1 MAAGAVRPLTFE
13 EAWPF
18 LQEEAI
24 NRIIDGLDGV
34 ETRQFTSEE
43 YMRIYTT
50 VYNVC
55 EPNPIGPEVQKLY
68 DYYKKT
74 FEDYISS
81 KVLPSLRGKQN
92 EQLLQELLRR
102 WKIHKT
108 MTYWMSRFF
117 HYLDRYYTV
126 RRKLPSLVTTANLAF
141 YHLVYGEMNDQVR
154 DAVLSLI
161 DREREGEEID
171 KGIVREAIDI
181 YVEIADGS
189 RKYYVQDFEEA
200 MMKATTAFYSRKA
213 LDWITNQTYQ
223 DYMLKVE
230 ECLNQEK
237 GRVSDY
243 LKFRSKYNV
252 VEIVQHELLV
262 VHASKLEEKK
272 RVSEAAA

>member
-34 ETRQFTSEE
+34 EKRQFTSEE

-55 EPNPIGPEVQKLY
+55 QPNPFGPEVQKLY
-68 DYYKKT
+68 DQYKKT

-81 KVLPSLRGKQN
+81 KVLPALRGKQN

-102 WKIHKT
+102 WKNHKT

-126 RRKLPSLVTTANLAF
+126 RRNLPSVVETANLAF

-161 DREREGEEID
+161 NREREGEEID
-171 KGIVREAIDI
+171 KGIVREAINI
-181 YVEIADGS
+181 YVGIGEGS
-189 RKYYVQDFEEA
+189 RKYYVDFEEA

-213 LDWITNQTYQ
+213 LDWITNHTYQ

-262 VHASKLEEKK
+262 VHVSKLEEKK
-272 RVSEAAA
+272 RAQEAAA

>member
-1 MAAGAVRPLTFE
+1 MAAAVTFE

-24 NRIIDGLDGV
+24 NRIIDGLEGV
-34 ETRQFTSEE
+34 QNRHFSSEE

-55 EPNPIGPEVQKLY
+55 EPNPFGPEVQKLY
-68 DYYKKT
+68 EHYKKT

-92 EQLLQELLRR
+92 EQVLQELLRR

-108 MTYWMSRFF
+108 MTYWLSRFF
-117 HYLDRYYTV
+117 HYIDRYFTE
-126 RRKLPSLVTTANLAF
+126 RKNLPSLVETANLAF

-171 KGIVREAIDI
+171 EGIVREAINI
-181 YVEIADGS
+181 YVEIGDGS
-189 RKYYVQDFEEA
+189 PKYYVRDFEKG

-213 LDWITNQTYQ
+213 LDWITNHTYQ
-223 DYMLKVE
+223 DYMLKVK

-237 GRVSDY
+237 RRVSDY
-243 LKFRSKYNV
+243 LKFSSKYNV
-252 VEIVQHELLV
+252 IEIVQHELLV
-262 VHASKLEEKK
+262 VHTSKLEEKK
-272 RVSEAAA
+272 RVQDAAA